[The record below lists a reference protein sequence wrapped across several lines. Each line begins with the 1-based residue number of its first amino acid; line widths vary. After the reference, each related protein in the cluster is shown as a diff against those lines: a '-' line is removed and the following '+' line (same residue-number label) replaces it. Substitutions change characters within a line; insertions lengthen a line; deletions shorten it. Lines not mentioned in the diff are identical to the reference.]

1 MYYLYFILYYL
12 LLDVFFIK
20 SIMQGTLRADASLTA
35 AKGKYFERKAKH
47 EKNNYNKRFDGGG
60 FGIVRFPKR

>member
-1 MYYLYFILYYL
+1 
-12 LLDVFFIK
+12 
-20 SIMQGTLRADASLTA
+20 MQGTLRADASLTA